1 VSSIEIGVTVKLPTE
16 FFSQSTILT
25 LAGASGAVYVV
36 TSALQHALNYNPR
49 WLALLLSIV
58 LGIVGVAAT
67 QAPTLVDY
75 MVGLVNGCLIYCTT
89 VGINSMS
96 AKSRPGGRV
105 SKGVGDS
112 PIAVQHRTFRSRWF

>member
-67 QAPTLVDY
+67 LVDY

>member
-1 VSSIEIGVTVKLPTE
+1 MKLPTE

-36 TSALQHALNYNPR
+36 TSAIQHVMNYNPR

-58 LGIVGVAAT
+58 LGIVGAAVLES
-67 QAPTLVDY
+67 PTLIDY

-89 VGINSMS
+89 VGINSIS
-96 AKSRPGGRV
+96 AEPSSSGMV
-105 SKGVGDS
+105 SKGVGG
-112 PIAVQHRTFRSRWF
+112 PTMAAQHRTFRYRWF